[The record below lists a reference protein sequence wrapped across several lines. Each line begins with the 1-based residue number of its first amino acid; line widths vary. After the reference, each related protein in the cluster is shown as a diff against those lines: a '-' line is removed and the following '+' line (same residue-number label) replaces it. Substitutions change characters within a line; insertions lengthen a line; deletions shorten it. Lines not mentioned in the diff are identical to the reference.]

1 MGTNNH
7 LDLLDTL
14 FMSPEGTGVHRIARL
29 GIAITLGQQGSA
41 TLRLVHKVS
50 RHDSQRMPIS
60 AWHRPRGEQR
70 RRSLEAGEKN
80 QTHPPPNPEGR
91 I

>member
-29 GIAITLGQQGSA
+29 GTITLGQTGI
-41 TLRLVHKVS
+41 
-50 RHDSQRMPIS
+50 RHF
-60 AWHRPRGEQR
+60 APRAQ
-70 RRSLEAGEKN
+70 SVTA
-80 QTHPPPNPEGR
+80 
-91 I
+91 